1 MNLLCTLHINKRI
14 STRMYTHMYKT
25 YDYGILSP
33 VEIQD
38 TDTITANAVLTLF
51 DGNEWLVTC
60 QQDKK
65 SRKRKIWASYAE
77 RNDDG
82 SPGYFLLTP
91 NRPES
96 TIWITISTIVEKE
109 LATYIRKQAKIKSTT

>member
-1 MNLLCTLHINKRI
+1 
-14 STRMYTHMYKT
+14 MYKT

-33 VEIQD
+33 VEIED

-91 NRPES
+91 NRPEL

-109 LATYIRKQAKIKSTT
+109 LATYIRKQAKIKSLT